1 MSARPQ
7 QTEARKLCGE
17 GPIPL
22 FVGHLPLEFRQPGR
36 LSAWLGGTATATV
49 SFGSSGDAFAHVI
62 FKDVAKAVLYG
73 RSLLRGGLRVELGQ
87 NQHPTFDRQLYASFS
102 LLLAIEQPSAG
113 GPIPGRPVR
122 PAPTPHSR
130 GVMSLARQLAPADW
144 RDQLDQVILHTSL
157 LLACIFGPLSSF
169 SVFHHASVDTPLLLD
184 LHVDPRL
191 LSQVC
196 SERDRAVAE
205 RRACEE
211 LAASTTARLQSSL
224 DVLVADRRDAETAQ
238 AQAEQDAAADR
249 VRHRR
254 VLAQRDEA
262 WNAVSTLERDLRAAR
277 LEREA
282 ALASAAALQQEL
294 AGVRGE
300 LAAARQALA
309 GAPSAPPTDAGDDAA
324 LACAIEER
332 DRAREEAACYLRA
345 LKYAAPE

>member
-1 MSARPQ
+1 M
-7 QTEARKLCGE
+7 
-17 GPIPL
+17 
-22 FVGHLPLEFRQPGR
+22 
-36 LSAWLGGTATATV
+36 
-49 SFGSSGDAFAHVI
+49 
-62 FKDVAKAVLYG
+62 
-73 RSLLRGGLRVELGQ
+73 
-87 NQHPTFDRQLYASFS
+87 
-102 LLLAIEQPSAG
+102 
-113 GPIPGRPVR
+113 
-122 PAPTPHSR
+122 
-130 GVMSLARQLAPADW
+130 
-144 RDQLDQVILHTSL
+144 
-157 LLACIFGPLSSF
+157 
-169 SVFHHASVDTPLLLD
+169 
-184 LHVDPRL
+184 
-191 LSQVC
+191 
-196 SERDRAVAE
+196 AE